1 MRRIIICILFTVFF
15 IMFPVTAYAADNN
28 DISSVSITVVIP
40 NTEPKKETPP
50 LEPAP
55 APKPTINYLYPVSV
69 FESQDNGRREI
80 IKTYEL
86 AASEKPANISRES
99 FTRDGWLYE
108 LSDITKEETSSNDI
122 REHKEIITTDT
133 ATNDISAILQ
143 LLEAEMEYKS
153 GDGYTGVLYLDIS
166 SIKVETAGTKSSS
179 YTVTATREYPHLS
192 TNDTSL
198 IPKTITDNGRT
209 LTLSNIDWRVQ
220 NYTAVDY
227 ERIPDSYTAV
237 ASYTG
242 TASKTTVTG
251 YTTAAEYRGK
261 LSKIITGKTVYTA
274 YFIGIP
280 IITPTANEPEITE
293 SSVLETIREV
303 IPDITEYPI
312 QELTTETPFVEIELP
327 DETDSPVEIETEM
340 ETAQE
345 SETAPENEE
354 QPDNLLQ
361 NILSGLT
368 GAGIA
373 VVIIG
378 GVLIFIYLKNR
389 RKKVS

>member
-1 MRRIIICILFTVFF
+1 MKRVIICILFTAFLM
-15 IMFPVTAYAADNN
+15 IFPITAYAADTGEA
-28 DISSVSITVVIP
+28 SGVSITVVIP
-40 NTEPKKETPP
+40 QTEPKKEAPP
-50 LEPAP
+50 PEPTTQP
-55 APKPTINYLYPVSV
+55 PKNYLYPVSV
-69 FESQDNGRREI
+69 WESQDNGRREI

-86 AASEKPANISRES
+86 APNEKPQNISRES

-108 LSDITKEETSSNDI
+108 IADITKKETSSNDM
-122 REHKEIITTDT
+122 REYTETVTIDT

-143 LLEAEMEYKS
+143 LLAPEMEYKS
-153 GDGYTGVLYLDIS
+153 NDGYTGILYLDIS

-192 TNDTSL
+192 SNDTSL

-220 NYTAVDY
+220 NYTTIDY
-227 ERIPDSYTAV
+227 DRIPDSYTAV
-237 ASYTG
+237 ATYAG

-251 YTTAAEYRGK
+251 YTTTAEYRGR

-280 IITPTANEPEITE
+280 IVTPTIDELENTNFIALETTQEIIPEIIE
-293 SSVLETIREV
+293 S
-303 IPDITEYPI
+303 PI
-312 QELTTETPFVEIELP
+312 QEPLTESTIEPPLIEIELP
-327 DETDSPVEIETEM
+327 IETNPPVEIETESEQ
-340 ETAQE
+340 ET
-345 SETAPENEE
+345 ETEPENKE
-354 QPDNLLQ
+354 QPDNLVP
-361 NILSGLT
+361 NILAGLT

-378 GVLIFIYLKNR
+378 GVLIVIYLQNK
-389 RKKVS
+389 RKKV